1 MISPSTSNLCLAF
14 HTMLFWMH
22 ATSHKSALRRRLG
35 IVNEDIVMFGTYGV
49 GHPWHTTHSQQYAH
63 PCWFLIFPL
72 VKCECVICKLF
83 ESQLL
88 PPDILSRDSRRSLE
102 EQIHVWRDEM
112 LFPQGLH
119 FHRDDKSLWCGSQ
132 ISCLWAGVTATG
144 SNISMTVLC
153 ESSPFPSVVRP
164 TDIPVHMLV
173 VGAESIIVVKYFK
186 PQ

>member
-72 VKCECVICKLF
+72 VKCEVCRFYGGAGRNTIGESLFIICNPNSSLQTFYRETQGDHSKSKYMFGEMRCCFLKAYIF
-83 ESQLL
+83 TEMTSHY
-88 PPDILSRDSRRSLE
+88 DVGRR
-102 EQIHVWRDEM
+102 
-112 LFPQGLH
+112 
-119 FHRDDKSLWCGSQ
+119 
-132 ISCLWAGVTATG
+132 
-144 SNISMTVLC
+144 
-153 ESSPFPSVVRP
+153 
-164 TDIPVHMLV
+164 
-173 VGAESIIVVKYFK
+173 
-186 PQ
+186 